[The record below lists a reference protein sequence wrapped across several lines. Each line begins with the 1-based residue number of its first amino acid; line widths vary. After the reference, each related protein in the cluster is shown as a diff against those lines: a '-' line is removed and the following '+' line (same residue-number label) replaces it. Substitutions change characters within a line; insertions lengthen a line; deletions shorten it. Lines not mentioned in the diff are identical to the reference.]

1 MYLWYNILSRRI
13 SFCTFY
19 VGFPPWVLFRNITPT
34 VFPTVPSVE
43 GCNVDESS
51 VEGEK
56 EEGTWKC
63 IKTSM
68 RGLTIV
74 GQSRCN
80 SQEFIALMGEYL

>member
-1 MYLWYNILSRRI
+1 MTFLCIL
-13 SFCTFY
+13 FY
-19 VGFPPWVLFRNITPT
+19 VGFPPWVLFHNITPT

-74 GQSRCN
+74 GHDCRGLN
-80 SQEFIALMGEYL
+80 I